1 MAWRGRHWP
10 RALHTVSFNPHQGSA
25 TVITGTLSVCST
37 VNWQKPFERGRV
49 VVRRVHRT
57 LTPQK
62 ISIYGFFYRNNCP
75 IVQKCIYCDCCS
87 IKITPN
93 QQQL

>member
-62 ISIYGFFYRNNCP
+62 ISMVFSTEI
-75 IVQKCIYCDCCS
+75 IVPLFKNAYTVTAALS
-87 IKITPN
+87 K
-93 QQQL
+93 